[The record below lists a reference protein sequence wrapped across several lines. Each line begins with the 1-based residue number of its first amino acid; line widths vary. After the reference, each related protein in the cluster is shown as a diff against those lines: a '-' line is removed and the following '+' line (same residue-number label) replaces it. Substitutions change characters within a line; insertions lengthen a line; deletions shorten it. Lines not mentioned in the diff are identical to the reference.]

1 MIDLKKLTKAD
12 GQERPEIVVNGEIL
26 PVAIDCL
33 VDGKVIRMDR
43 QMLTYQIPVNS
54 YIDSKGVLQVGVLD
68 GAGVVHTKAGKDL
81 SGVALRLKAITF
93 DEAITVKDAAG
104 VEHEQE
110 VRLMFEPTWR
120 GLWSSLKVVEE
131 KA

>member
-12 GQERPEIVVNGEIL
+12 GQERPEIVVSGEIL
-26 PVAIDCL
+26 PVT
-33 VDGKVIRMDR
+33 VDVLDNGQVVRMDR
-43 QMLTYQIPVNS
+43 QMLCYQIPVNS

-68 GAGVVHTKAGKDL
+68 GAGVVTTKAGKDI

-93 DEAITVKDAAG
+93 DESITVKDVAG
-104 VEHEQE
+104 NEHQQE

>member
-12 GQERPEIVVNGEIL
+12 GQERPEIVVSGDIM
-26 PVAIDCL
+26 PVTVDTL
-33 VDGKVIRMDR
+33 VDGQVVRMDR
-43 QMLTYQIPVNS
+43 QMLCYQIPVNS
-54 YIDSKGVLQVGVLD
+54 YIDAKGMLQVGVLD
-68 GAGVVHTKAGKDL
+68 GAGVVTTKAGKDL

-93 DEAITVKDAAG
+93 DEAIIVKDAAG
-104 VEHEQE
+104 IEHAQE
-110 VRLMFEPTWR
+110 VRLLFEPTWR

>member
-26 PVAIDCL
+26 PVTVDALIDGQ
-33 VDGKVIRMDR
+33 VVRQDR
-43 QMLTYQIPVNS
+43 QMLCYQIPVDS

-68 GAGVVHTKAGKDL
+68 GAGVVRTKAGKDL

-93 DEAITVKDAAG
+93 DSAITVADAAG
-104 VEHEQE
+104 KEHEQE